1 MIEMTDHYEII
12 GLMSGTSLDGLDVAF
27 CAFDYSNNKWSFQIL
42 KAVTFSYTPQWQHK
56 LSEAMNLS
64 ADQLASL
71 HMEYGE
77 FIGKQVNQFIND
89 IKLKP
94 DFIASHGHTVFHRP
108 DLGYTFQLGSGAAIA
123 AITGIETICDF
134 RSQDVAFKGQGAPL
148 VPVGDKLLFSE
159 YDICLNLGGFANV
172 SHEINGR
179 RIAYDICP
187 TNLALNFL
195 AGKTG
200 LDYDNNGQLASS
212 GNIIPGLLNN
222 LNSIGYY
229 QLKPPKSLGKE
240 WFDAKFI
247 PVLNDYSSCSV
258 NDLLCTVSEHIADR
272 IAIAVKGIPQEKM
285 LVTGGGAYNRFLID
299 RIKSHPS
306 INLVIPD
313 DTTLQFKEAMI
324 FAFLG
329 VLRLKGETNCL
340 SSVTGASRDHCSGS
354 IYKPN

>member
-1 MIEMTDHYEII
+1 MTDHYEII

-27 CAFDYSNNKWSFQIL
+27 CVFDFINDKWSFKIQ
-42 KAVTFSYTPQWQHK
+42 KAVTFSYTPEWQHK

-64 ADQLASL
+64 SDQLASL
-71 HMEYGE
+71 HIEYGK

-89 IKLKP
+89 TKLKP
-94 DFIASHGHTVFHRP
+94 VFIASHGHTVFHRP

-134 RSQDVAFKGQGAPL
+134 RSQDVAMGGQGAPL

-172 SHEINGR
+172 SYETNGKR
-179 RIAYDICP
+179 MAYDICP
-187 TNLALNFL
+187 ANIALNFL
-195 AGKTG
+195 AGKTDM
-200 LDYDNNGQLASS
+200 DYDRNGLLASN
-212 GNIIPGLLNN
+212 GKIITGLLKH
-222 LNSIGYY
+222 LNTLEYY

-240 WFDAKFI
+240 WLDAKFI
-247 PVLNDYSSCSV
+247 PVLNDFSSCSI
-258 NDLLCTVSEHIADR
+258 NDLLCTTCEHIADR
-272 IAIAVKGIPQEKM
+272 IASAVNGIPEGNM
-285 LVTGGGAYNRFLID
+285 LVAGGGAYNLFLVNT
-299 RIKSHPS
+299 IKKKSS
-306 INLVIPD
+306 ITLIIPD

-329 VLRLKGETNCL
+329 VLRLKGEINCL